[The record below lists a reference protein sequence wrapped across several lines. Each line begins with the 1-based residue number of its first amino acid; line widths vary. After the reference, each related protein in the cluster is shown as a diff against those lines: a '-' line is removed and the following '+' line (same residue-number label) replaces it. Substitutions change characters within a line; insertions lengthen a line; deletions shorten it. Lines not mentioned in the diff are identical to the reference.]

1 MATVYIISGKAGRIE
16 DRIGVGSTG
25 VVLRDGRNNAV
36 SLESTLSSH
45 SKLHQAPREK
55 PVVLRDHLLAAF
67 GAVSKP
73 CHA

>member
-1 MATVYIISGKAGRIE
+1 MATVYIISGKAVRIE

-25 VVLRDGRNNAV
+25 VVLSDGGNNPV
-36 SLESTLSSH
+36 SFESTLSSH
-45 SKLHQAPREK
+45 SKLHQTPQEK

-67 GAVSKP
+67 GVVSKP